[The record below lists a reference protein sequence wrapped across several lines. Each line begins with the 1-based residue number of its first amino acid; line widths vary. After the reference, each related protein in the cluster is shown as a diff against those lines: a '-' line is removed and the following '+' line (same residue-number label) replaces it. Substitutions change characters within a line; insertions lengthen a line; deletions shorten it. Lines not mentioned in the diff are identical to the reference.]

1 MALLGLCAGF
11 GGAAYA
17 WRADMV
23 RSVPATAR
31 FYAAAGLPVNLRG
44 LSLDA
49 VRSVEEIERGE
60 PILVVSG
67 TITNISELPREVPR
81 LRLAVRG
88 TEPTEIYVWT
98 ASVAEA
104 RLMPGQST
112 AFRARLAAPPEA
124 GRSVAVRF
132 ADAPKTRLGLR

>member
-1 MALLGLCAGF
+1 MAPSSHRHVRPLF
-11 GGAAYA
+11 AAEA
-17 WRADMV
+17 IA
-23 RSVPATAR
+23 
-31 FYAAAGLPVNLRG
+31 
-44 LSLDA
+44 
-49 VRSVEEIERGE
+49 ER
-60 PILVVSG
+60 
-67 TITNISELPREVPR
+67 N